1 MHWHGPLCL
10 KDHQWHLSL
19 VHCCGLWVSEG
30 PSVAAALDVS
40 TSTVM
45 SEGPSVAAELDGW
58 AWPMVP
64 EKCSVV
70 AELPG
75 WA

>member
-1 MHWHGPLCL
+1 MYQH
-10 KDHQWHLSL
+10 
-19 VHCCGLWVSEG
+19 
-30 PSVAAALDVS
+30 
-40 TSTVM
+40 TVM